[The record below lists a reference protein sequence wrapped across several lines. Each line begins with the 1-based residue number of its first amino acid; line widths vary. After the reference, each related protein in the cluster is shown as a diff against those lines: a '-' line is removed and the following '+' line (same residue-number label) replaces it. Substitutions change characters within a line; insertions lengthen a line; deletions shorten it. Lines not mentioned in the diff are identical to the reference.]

1 MWLALYRAERR
12 NFLRKKIGFL
22 AHVCCISLYRALY
35 MDFLR
40 KFVLKK
46 IRITVFLTLYS
57 VYQAKIRSNSG
68 AFVST
73 SNPICRKIAISAIF
87 SQIGNP
93 DKEKSYKMHFF
104 CVFFSRALAY
114 VRKKQ
119 YLCIAFRKRVQAFF
133 YRLTRAR
140 ADKVQRCKR
149 LRCSLAAY
157 LVAVGLSSVRFGALP
172 IWSRFVPFLLSSR
185 CLYALPFVAV
195 AFPPPY

>member
-1 MWLALYRAERR
+1 
-12 NFLRKKIGFL
+12 
-22 AHVCCISLYRALY
+22 

-46 IRITVFLTLYS
+46 IRITVLPTLYS

-87 SQIGNP
+87 SQIGKP

-104 CVFFSRALAY
+104 CVFCVFFLRALAY

-119 YLCIAFRKRVQAFF
+119 YLCIAFRKRVQAF
-133 YRLTRAR
+133 YDILTRAR